1 METKLFASIN
11 DVKSVDDKDRI
22 IEFTATKEIRDYDND
37 IVKIDGL
44 DINKIKKNKSFLW
57 SHQMAMPPVGK
68 ITKIWKSG
76 DVVKGQAQMTSE
88 KEYEFGYTIYKLIKG
103 GYINN
108 VSMSFIP
115 DYKSIEYKEEK
126 DGTSI
131 RVINKSTMLEVSAV
145 NIGANNATS
154 IQAKS
159 FKEGINK
166 AWEAD
171 IIDGSE
177 LLELEKL
184 LEEKETE
191 GKPYKDEHA
200 CRLND
205 PKNYDKFARKNC
217 EMKHDGK
224 CIDVIYGIK
233 GKKSEIQAL
242 RFKTDVWTEAQVKTY
257 CKDKEGLFE
266 PAKKVIESSL
276 EVHTEIIDKEAIQS
290 KLDEAEIKI
299 AELELQLSEQKMDE
313 EIEEDNLYAEL
324 FEEFSLAASDGKSAD
339 GKQTEELIDDLK
351 NLRKEE

>member
-76 DVVKGQAQMTSE
+76 DIVKGQAQMTSE

-126 DGTSI
+126 DGTST

-159 FKEGINK
+159 FKDNINK
-166 AWEAD
+166 AWD
-171 IIDGSE
+171 DGILDGSE
-177 LLELEKL
+177 LLELEAL
-184 LEEKETE
+184 LE
-191 GKPYKDEHA
+191 
-200 CRLND
+200 
-205 PKNYDKFARKNC
+205 
-217 EMKHDGK
+217 
-224 CIDVIYGIK
+224 
-233 GKKSEIQAL
+233 
-242 RFKTDVWTEAQVKTY
+242 
-257 CKDKEGLFE
+257 KDKEGLFE
-266 PAKKVIESSL
+266 PAKKAIESPS
-276 EVHTEIIDKEAIQS
+276 EAHTEDTDKEAIQTY
-290 KLDEAEIKI
+290 KKNLDEAEIKI
-299 AELELQLSEQKMDE
+299 AELELQLSEQKMEE
-313 EIEEDNLYAEL
+313 EIEENDLYSQL
-324 FEEFSLAASDGKSAD
+324 FDEFVTEPKKQKEDIVEDTLA
-339 GKQTEELIDDLK
+339 ILK
-351 NLRKEE
+351 EDK